1 MLNYILYWFE
11 VELKKVLRMMT
22 MHLDEFVI
30 FFYSTCFLCIDSE
43 RGGWGTWSEW
53 TPCST
58 TCAGGTRNRYRVC
71 DSPPPRYGAMFCEV
85 NDIIYN
91 DSSNYKN

>member
-1 MLNYILYWFE
+1 M
-11 VELKKVLRMMT
+11 KT
-22 MHLDEFVI
+22 
-30 FFYSTCFLCIDSE
+30 DSE
-43 RGGWGTWSEW
+43 RGGWGQWSEW

-85 NDIIYN
+85 NELRLSIPLPLFVQMLIAQKQ
-91 DSSNYKN
+91 NYR

>member
-1 MLNYILYWFE
+1 MRICLIFLYFCWFF
-11 VELKKVLRMMT
+11 
-22 MHLDEFVI
+22 LDSDV
-30 FFYSTCFLCIDSE
+30 
-43 RGGWGTWSEW
+43 GGWGPWSNW

-85 NDIIYN
+85 WTKLISRICFSCTQRYILFII
-91 DSSNYKN
+91 